1 MSFSQ
6 YLDDDR
12 KEFIDITMSII
23 SNVADNIFSYDK
35 EIGSF
40 YKNIINTSSR
50 GAVKSILQKMQKD
63 KQPRDNENFEN
74 ETLCKLFFIL
84 EAHGY
89 SSLADDLAF
98 AMNRRFVKE
107 RAQDVIY
114 KEIAAGAAYMD
125 RKKAASGSRHNQ
137 KEEIIDVIRE
147 TWKTYPWGSKN
158 RMIQKL
164 SERYRVVEKT
174 LKNWMKE
181 EKLAPLEV
189 VISKNYPLVIPLKW
203 QKKEVG

>member
-1 MSFSQ
+1 
-6 YLDDDR
+6 
-12 KEFIDITMSII
+12 
-23 SNVADNIFSYDK
+23 DNIFCYAK
-35 EIGSF
+35 AIGRPSN
-40 YKNIINTSSR
+40 NIINTSSR
-50 GAVKSILQKMQKD
+50 GSAKSILQTIQKD
-63 KQPRDNENFEN
+63 KQPLVHEHLETA
-74 ETLCKLFFIL
+74 TLCKLFFIL

-158 RMIQKL
+158 
-164 SERYRVVEKT
+164 
-174 LKNWMKE
+174 
-181 EKLAPLEV
+181 
-189 VISKNYPLVIPLKW
+189 
-203 QKKEVG
+203 